1 MPSALQLAKEQD
13 FAEEE
18 EMCSPQD
25 YKALA
30 FK

>member
-1 MPSALQLAKEQD
+1 MPNALQLAKEQD
-13 FAEEE
+13 FAEE
-18 EMCSPQD
+18 MYSPPD